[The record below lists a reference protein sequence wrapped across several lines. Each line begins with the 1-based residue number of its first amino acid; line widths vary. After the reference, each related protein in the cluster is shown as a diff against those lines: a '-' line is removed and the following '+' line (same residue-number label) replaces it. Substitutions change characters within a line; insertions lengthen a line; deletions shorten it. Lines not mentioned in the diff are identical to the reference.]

1 VDTGAAQVRKDARIH
16 VDKSPIHV
24 DNSSAQERKCARIHV
39 DTNTSQERNESR
51 IHVDNTPIHVD
62 TNTSQDRKSERIHV
76 DTDIHVDKAGI
87 HVDTGTKNG
96 ENLEESTKSG
106 DGPVAPR
113 ARARARTRD
122 NSYSSSYS
130 SSYGDSYSDN
140 SYSLELRQTEL
151 RQTELLAGLD
161 TGVSNPERPPQKISR
176 DPSVAGEN
184 ETEKPERPF
193 DLLAALCEELGA
205 EVTTL
210 SAADR
215 AKQLAVAKR
224 LLAAGATAD
233 EVRREARW
241 LRSQSWVEGIDL
253 FVIERHRAK
262 WLLSG
267 KPGSAR
273 AVPLPEPFIVTG
285 QMREEARSLGLS
297 DEVIDRETDAFC
309 DYYQANGKTM
319 IDWEAAWRHWMRR
332 AREIQKSRPKSR
344 QQEAEEK
351 MAALLRI
358 ARGERP

>member
-1 VDTGAAQVRKDARIH
+1 MFETQNSNMGGSSAVEPPQVRFSN
-16 VDKSPIHV
+16 SPIDAGEDV
-24 DNSSAQERKCARIHV
+24 MDQ
-39 DTNTSQERNESR
+39 
-51 IHVDNTPIHVD
+51 
-62 TNTSQDRKSERIHV
+62 KS
-76 DTDIHVDKAGI
+76 
-87 HVDTGTKNG
+87 
-96 ENLEESTKSG
+96 LEESTKSG
-106 DGPVAPR
+106 DRPVASLT
-113 ARARARTRD
+113 RARARTRD
-122 NSYSSSYS
+122 NSYSYS
-130 SSYGDSYSDN
+130 SSDSYSDN
-140 SYSLELRQTEL
+140 SYSLELRETEL
-151 RQTELLAGLD
+151 RQTEIKAGLD
-161 TGVSNPERPPQKISR
+161 TGVSNPERPPQKIPR
-176 DPSVAGEN
+176 GPSVAGEN

-267 KPGSAR
+267 KPASPR

-332 AREIQKSRPKSR
+332 AKASEGSRPRSR
-344 QQEAEEK
+344 KPEEENK
-351 MAALLRI
+351 IAVFLRL

>member
-1 VDTGAAQVRKDARIH
+1 
-16 VDKSPIHV
+16 
-24 DNSSAQERKCARIHV
+24 
-39 DTNTSQERNESR
+39 
-51 IHVDNTPIHVD
+51 
-62 TNTSQDRKSERIHV
+62 
-76 DTDIHVDKAGI
+76 
-87 HVDTGTKNG
+87 
-96 ENLEESTKSG
+96 
-106 DGPVAPR
+106 
-113 ARARARTRD
+113 
-122 NSYSSSYS
+122 
-130 SSYGDSYSDN
+130 
-140 SYSLELRQTEL
+140 
-151 RQTELLAGLD
+151 
-161 TGVSNPERPPQKISR
+161 VSNPERPPQKVPR

-210 SAADR
+210 SATDR

-332 AREIQKSRPKSR
+332 ARELQKSRPKSR
-344 QQEAEEK
+344 QQEYEEK
-351 MAALLRI
+351 ISAFLRI
-358 ARGERP
+358 ARGEDV